1 MLDCRLLFIIKLSL
15 LLVTLFSC
23 SESELS
29 DDPVEV
35 SSEDIDQSMPSERAD
50 SGLSSMEDQDAE
62 TMIIDASP
70 PDSCSVVDDFSGRY
84 IMGIDTVLLRG
95 TPLLF
100 LAEVRTALSDE
111 SNTISMFL
119 QPIDHDGSSVEAC
132 GEAASSGS
140 SNMDCSSQIESGL
153 SEIDENGHFELTFSD
168 VVIPAEAN
176 SISGHELSLEFTMF
190 GQLRSNGTICGQ
202 LSGALILPWTE
213 QLEGSSV
220 ALVYADS
227 DSDQFEIPIRP
238 PKCESCSGEDTP
250 VLLDEHAPIWP
261 IDAHLDLNVISA
273 NRISLRWTSARDES
287 EITRYLVHQNEEL
300 IATTTGGD
308 DSIQVGPLDP
318 NRLYRFKVLAE
329 DSLGNVSISG
339 PEIDVT
345 LSDVSAPSFER
356 DATLEVVQTGPNS
369 LHLNWSAASDNV
381 GVSKYELYQDYQVI
395 AEIDASL
402 LEWTVE
408 GVIEGNEYLYS
419 IEALDAVG
427 NTSIYGP
434 FKSIM
439 VEDRSAPLWS
449 EPAQVWATNLGEE
462 TFRLN
467 WTSAFDVDSVWLYRV
482 RQSSEEIALIPAPQ
496 QWVNLE
502 GFMPYT
508 SYVMQ
513 VIAEDLS
520 GNLSTPLGVTVTTDD
535 QTAPLWSDNAAL
547 LVRNV
552 SGDSATISWSQAS
565 DNGELA
571 GYLLFR
577 NEIEVANVPADQSE
591 VNITGF
597 STLVDYALRVE
608 AYDQTGNYTT
618 NGPRLLL
625 RLDDANP
632 PSWPSDARLSLLSA
646 TPTSAQ
652 LSWTAAIDDIGISGY
667 ELSID
672 DRAVAVTDANTLSAE
687 LTSLMPNASITVQV
701 NAIDGAGNL
710 SSGPTLQIDLPDY
723 DVPQWPLDSSISMI
737 NLTTSSVEFSWSEAI
752 PSPEIEAY
760 VIFLDDVEVASV
772 DLSNNFYTL
781 NQLPPNRDLTIRIE
795 LRGPT
800 GHLSPNGPELQVR
813 TLDFEP
819 PVWPENASIQSTE
832 LTETTVKLTWTQL
845 ESDQTVIS
853 YEIYQDAVMI
863 GTIDAPQR
871 TFTVANLQAITTYV
885 FKVEAIGP
893 IGQHSLN
900 GPQLQITT
908 PDLTGPTWPVN
919 SQITVGRITQS
930 SIELSWPEASDQ
942 GVVLEYEVQSNT
954 GLSWRV
960 SDPMLLADQLSAAS
974 QFTFTLNAFD
984 QDGNSSATALM
995 VSAQTAASNNLSDEN
1010 VYNGLRPHC
1019 SGCHDVGSSSPYF
1032 GSLQQFQDSVVNDSS
1047 LISFGDPDSSLFILV
1062 LEGNG
1067 EAPWDSMPLGA
1078 RNYSQMVQ
1086 RGEATLSMSELRTW
1100 VQSMGGN

>member
-1 MLDCRLLFIIKLSL
+1 MLYCRLLLILRLCL
-15 LLVTLFSC
+15 LIFTLFGC
-23 SESELS
+23 SGPEIS
-29 DDPVEV
+29 DDLEGAAL
-35 SSEDIDQSMPSERAD
+35 EEIDQSMPSESMDA
-50 SGLSSMEDQDAE
+50 GLNSMEEQDAE
-62 TMIIDASP
+62 TMLVDASSP
-70 PDSCSVVDDFSGRY
+70 NSCSVVDDFSGRY

-100 LAEVRTALSDE
+100 LAEVRTTLSDE
-111 SNTISMFL
+111 SNTISMLL
-119 QPIDHDGSSVEAC
+119 QPIDHDGSIVEAC
-132 GEAASSGS
+132 SESSSSDS
-140 SNMDCSSQIESGL
+140 SNTSCSSQIEAGP
-153 SEIDENGHFELTFSD
+153 SEIDENGHFELFFSD
-168 VVIPAEAN
+168 VLIPAEAN
-176 SISGHELSLEFTMF
+176 PISGHELNLEFTVF
-190 GQLRSNGTICGQ
+190 GQLRGDGMICGQ
-202 LSGALILPWTE
+202 LSGVLNQPWTD
-213 QLEGSSV
+213 QLDGSSV

-238 PKCESCSGEDTP
+238 PKCEGCPGEDTP

-345 LSDVSAPSFER
+345 LSDISAPSFER
-356 DATLEVVQTGPNS
+356 DATLEVAQTGPNS

-381 GVSKYELYQDYQVI
+381 GVSKYKLYQDYQVI

-402 LEWTVE
+402 LEWNVE
-408 GVIEGNEYLYS
+408 GVIEGNEYIYS
-419 IEALDAVG
+419 IEAWDAVG
-427 NTSIYGP
+427 NNSVYGP
-434 FKSIM
+434 FNSVV
-439 VEDRSAPLWS
+439 VEDQNAPLWS
-449 EPAQVWATNLGEE
+449 EPAQVWATHLGEE

-467 WTSAFDVDSVWLYRV
+467 WSSAFDVDSVWLYRV
-482 RQSSEEIALIPAPQ
+482 RQSSEEVALIPAPQ
-496 QWVNLE
+496 QWVDLE
-502 GFMPYT
+502 GFMAYT
-508 SYVMQ
+508 SYVME

-520 GNLSTPLGVTVTTDD
+520 GNLSTPLEVTVTTDD
-535 QTAPLWSDNAAL
+535 QTAPLWSDDAAL

-577 NEIEVANVPADQSE
+577 DEIEVANVPADQSE
-591 VNITGF
+591 VNVTGF
-597 STLVDYALRVE
+597 NTLVDYALRVE
-608 AYDQTGNYTT
+608 AYDQAENHTT

-632 PSWPSDARLSLLSA
+632 PSWPSEARLSLLSA

-652 LSWTAAIDDIGISGY
+652 LSWTAAVDDIGISGY

-672 DRAVAVTDANTLSAE
+672 DRVVAVTDANTLSAE

-737 NLTTSSVEFSWSEAI
+737 NLTTSSVEFSWSAVV
-752 PSPEIEAY
+752 PSSEIEAY

-800 GHLSPNGPELQVR
+800 GRLSSNGPELLAR
-813 TLDFEP
+813 TLDLEP
-819 PVWPENASIQSTE
+819 PIWTENASIQSTE
-832 LTETTVKLTWTQL
+832 LTETTVRLTWTQL
-845 ESDQTVIS
+845 ESDQTVTC

-871 TFTVANLQAITTYV
+871 TLTVANLQAITTYV

-893 IGQHSLN
+893 TGQRSLN

-908 PDLTGPTWPVN
+908 PDLTGPTWPVD

-942 GVVLEYEVQSNT
+942 GVVLEYEVQSDT

-974 QFTFTLNAFD
+974 QFTFTVNAFD
-984 QDGNSSATALM
+984 QDGNSSATALT
-995 VSAQTAASNNLSDEN
+995 VSAQTAASNSLNDED

-1019 SGCHDVGSSSPYF
+1019 SGCHDIGSSSPYF

-1047 LISFGDPDSSLFILV
+1047 LISFGNPDSSLFILV

-1067 EAPWDSMPLGA
+1067 EAPWGSMPLGA

-1086 RGEATLSMSELRTW
+1086 RGEATLSMSELRAW